1 MLKIISLTTNYLKNP
16 SGIIGIPQIGWAI
29 ESDKSCTVQT
39 CYHLTI
45 ADSSGKVIEKGRYF
59 GGKKHPLP
67 LGNDSNV
74 KTINN
79 P

>member
-1 MLKIISLTTNYLKNP
+1 MGVPIRHISSLSYNRLRSLEPN
-16 SGIIGIPQIGWAI
+16 S
-29 ESDKSCTVQT
+29 
-39 CYHLTI
+39 I
-45 ADSSGKVIEKGRYF
+45 ANGTYYETKDSSGKVIEKGRYF

-67 LGNDSNV
+67 LGKDSNV